1 MVDEPE
7 FKLDKDIT
15 ERDLLF
21 RIFKELKTIRELTS
35 KAVFAM
41 GEAEAEVPE
50 KMRRFMNYFHDVV
63 HVKGEYVSLGLSP
76 PKEIDQEM
84 ERCADR
90 ARQLLHD
97 LHTDGGHFER
107 VRREMAAH
115 PAGNR
120 YDHTRQLSKP
130 KESEA

>member
-1 MVDEPE
+1 MADEE
-7 FKLDKDIT
+7 ATATD
-15 ERDLLF
+15 RDLLL
-21 RIFKELKTIRELTS
+21 RIAKELKLIRELTS
-35 KAVFAM
+35 KALFAM
-41 GEAEAEVPE
+41 GEAEKEVPE

-107 VRREMAAH
+107 VRREMASH

-130 KESEA
+130 KENQA